1 MPSSARNE
9 PKLNRKRGGWSRK
22 AREIAAR
29 NLRTTQNRS
38 RADATSSSRFYRLCK
53 LNKCNEKQILV
64 VTFEYDFFPC
74 VWIEKNHRSFYWVFP
89 LNKYYITNCYFAFFI
104 PQKKKFDIIFLL
116 SQISERIKKYK
127 SKNSS
132 NFIVI

>member
-1 MPSSARNE
+1 MARNE
-9 PKLNRKRGGWSRK
+9 PKLNRKCGRWSRE
-22 AREIAAR
+22 AREIATR

-74 VWIEKNHRSFYWVFP
+74 VWIEKIIAVF
-89 LNKYYITNCYFAFFI
+89 IGFF
-104 PQKKKFDIIFLL
+104 P
-116 SQISERIKKYK
+116 
-127 SKNSS
+127 
-132 NFIVI
+132 